1 MTIQVPTPV
10 QYNLKLSLDKSVVV
24 DNLMVK
30 SNDSYVS
37 FLSNTVLPLNQ
48 MSDIEQIDDYTYTA
62 NVALWV
68 LKQRKEEFNE
78 NNTAKQEDIDALL
91 TF

>member
-78 NNTAKQEDIDALL
+78 NNIAKQEDIDALL